1 MESQEHDDVE
11 FPPPATV
18 RVDELKSLLNRS
30 IIYVSAAAEDNPPA
44 QELFHEIRQAVPY
57 E

>member
-1 MESQEHDDVE
+1 MESPRPHDVE
-11 FPPPATV
+11 EPPTV
-18 RVDELKSLLNRS
+18 ERLKSLLNRS
-30 IIYVSAAAEDNPPA
+30 IIYVSAATEENPPA